1 MKPTN
6 GKILLTKIDLKEPK
20 KKKKSETNKLF
31 NQETIYKVIITREF
45 HHLNPLWTSSNFH
58 AISTSIFIECV
69 SAAFVPKSNERL
81 LIL

>member
-45 HHLNPLWTSSNFH
+45 HHLNPL
-58 AISTSIFIECV
+58 
-69 SAAFVPKSNERL
+69 
-81 LIL
+81 